1 MGRCA
6 KLNAEIQEESL
17 LHKGGEQMN
26 KKWIVVIV
34 LVLIVGAGT
43 IGYMTTTKNSSIVE
57 TEGPQSSTEETNIT
71 IDYKS
76 IGDLPET
83 LSYQRLLAAA
93 DEWYVAPHGPIKPDD
108 AGKVAEMEFP
118 ETQPQSLTELLAEMA
133 AMYRGETPFT
143 QARIVSFGY
152 FSSIEPISTE
162 IEEYGPLPIPDI
174 SDADNQDIRVVD
186 IENAYKNFKAYVNN
200 VKVTTP

>member
-1 MGRCA
+1 
-6 KLNAEIQEESL
+6 
-17 LHKGGEQMN
+17 MN

-43 IGYMTTTKNSSIVE
+43 IGYVTTTKNSSMVE
-57 TEGPQSSTEETNIT
+57 TEGPQSPSEETNNSM
-71 IDYKS
+71 DYQF

-83 LSYQRLLAAA
+83 LSYKRLLAAV

-108 AGKVAEMEFP
+108 AGKVAEIEFP

-143 QARIVSFGY
+143 QARIVSFEY
-152 FSSIEPISTE
+152 FSSIEPISIE
-162 IEEYGPLPIPDI
+162 IEEYGPLPIPNI

-200 VKVTTP
+200 VKVTTS

>member
-1 MGRCA
+1 
-6 KLNAEIQEESL
+6 
-17 LHKGGEQMN
+17 MN

-43 IGYMTTTKNSSIVE
+43 IGYMTTTKNSSMVE
-57 TEGPQSSTEETNIT
+57 IEGLQSSSEETNNT

-76 IGDLPET
+76 IGKLPET
-83 LSYQRLLAAA
+83 LSYKRLLAAA

-108 AGKVAEMEFP
+108 ADKIAEIEFP

-143 QARIVSFGY
+143 QARIVSFEY
-152 FSSIEPISTE
+152 FSSIDPISNE
-162 IEEYGPLPIPDI
+162 IKDYGPLPIPEI

-186 IENAYKNFKAYVNN
+186 IENAYKNFKAYVDN
-200 VKVTTP
+200 VKVN